1 MTESRDLRRKERVS
15 YHVSDPDDSE
25 SLESPSTNGFGTP
38 KKSRR
43 VLIIGSEDD
52 EEIEIQPEKTP
63 PPRVSL
69 GHHVLR
75 QRRQLQPSLRAQENG
90 DRQRSRRRKVSRSSR
105 ASLVVSDAP
114 PEMQMSARN
123 EIRNEIATET
133 ARKRANFFVAKK
145 DYFLPLLP
153 ETNHVKRLVDEHSHS
168 EEGGKDL
175 SIPYEALEHQP
186 QG

>member
-1 MTESRDLRRKERVS
+1 MTENRDLRRKERVS

-25 SLESPSTNGFGTP
+25 SPDSPSTNGFGTP
-38 KKSRR
+38 RKSRR
-43 VLIIGSEDD
+43 VITIDSEDD
-52 EEIEIQPEKTP
+52 EEIEIEPEKTP

-90 DRQRSRRRKVSRSSR
+90 DRQRSRRRKISKPSR

-123 EIRNEIATET
+123 VIRNQIATET
-133 ARKRANFFVAKK
+133 ARRRANFFVAKK

-153 ETNHVKRLVDEHSHS
+153 ETNHIKRLADERIHS
-168 EEGGKDL
+168 EHGEKDL

-186 QG
+186 LG

>member
-1 MTESRDLRRKERVS
+1 MAENRGLRRKERVS

-25 SLESPSTNGFGTP
+25 SAESPSTNGFGTP
-38 KKSRR
+38 RKPRR
-43 VLIIGSEDD
+43 VLTLDSEND
-52 EEIEIQPEKTP
+52 EEIDIEPDITP

-75 QRRQLQPSLRAQENG
+75 QRKQLQPSFRAQENG
-90 DRQRSRRRKVSRSSR
+90 DRKRFRRRKVSRRSK
-105 ASLVVSDAP
+105 ASLVSSDASA
-114 PEMQMSARN
+114 EIQMSARN

-153 ETNHVKRLVDEHSHS
+153 ETNHIKRLADERRHS
-168 EEGGKDL
+168 EEGEKDL

-186 QG
+186 LG